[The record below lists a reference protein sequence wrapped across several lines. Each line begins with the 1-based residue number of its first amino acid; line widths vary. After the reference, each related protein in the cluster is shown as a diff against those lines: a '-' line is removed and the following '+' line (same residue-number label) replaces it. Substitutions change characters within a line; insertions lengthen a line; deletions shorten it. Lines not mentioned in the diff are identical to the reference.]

1 MITLMKKFSRDNNL
15 STTGK
20 VDCQHFKVDGVEFP
34 SRFNVYEGKSKI
46 LMSAEARKGKAYIE
60 MVKCMENKS
69 KSFLQFN
76 AEYGSTRK
84 QYDTFKKYLEEWGMR
99 NDTRIN

>member
-1 MITLMKKFSRDNNL
+1 MITLMEKFSRDNNL
-15 STTGK
+15 STTEK

-46 LMSAEARKGKAYIE
+46 LMSSDARKGKAYIE

-69 KSFLQFN
+69 FLQFT

-84 QYDTFKKYLEEWGMR
+84 QYDTFKKYIEE
-99 NDTRIN
+99 